1 MSKLAFLNIRL
12 ERAINEIIARGE
24 ASKLKMAA

>member
-1 MSKLAFLNIRL
+1 MSKLAFLNARL

-24 ASKLKMAA
+24 AKKSQKAA